1 MAAFF
6 GLFAGVATLLLCRWL
21 GMDSGAV
28 MRGPAGVSLPA
39 VDVAW
44 VLSVLAG
51 LFGGTL
57 TAKYPWLQ
65 GLIDMAKNRTLP
77 DLTKPGA
84 IMEILR
90 KMLEQFGTNQKIQD
104 AIKVIWTELSEQT
117 FKDAKEV
124 AIETTKPVMKSPF
137 RGR

>member
-6 GLFAGVATLLLCRWL
+6 GLMVGAATLLACRSL
-21 GMDSGAV
+21 GMDGGAV
-28 MRGPAGVSLPA
+28 MRGPAGISFPA
-39 VDVAW
+39 VDLAW
-44 VLSVLAG
+44 VLSILAG

-77 DLTKPGA
+77 DLTQPGA
-84 IMEILR
+84 IMDLLR
-90 KMLEQFGTNQKIQD
+90 KLLEQFGSNQKIQD

-117 FKDAKEV
+117 FKDAKDV
-124 AIETTKPVMKSPF
+124 AVETTKPVMKSPF
-137 RGR
+137 LKR